1 MLIRDLFLSDVTRD
15 IPPVVYFHEQGPDK
29 LAAEVLSTLE
39 HTRVDDIVVVSET
52 GQPVGMVDTQDLTR
66 FKLV

>member
-1 MLIRDLFLSDVTRD
+1 MTPHPVCIQSDR
-15 IPPVVYFHEQGPDK
+15 

-39 HTRVDDIVVVSET
+39 HHRIDDIVVVNEA

-66 FKLV
+66 LKLV